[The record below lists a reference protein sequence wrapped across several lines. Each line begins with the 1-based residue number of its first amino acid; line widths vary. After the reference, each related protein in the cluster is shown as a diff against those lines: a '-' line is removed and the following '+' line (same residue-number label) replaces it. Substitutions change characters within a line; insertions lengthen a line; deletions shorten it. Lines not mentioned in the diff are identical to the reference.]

1 MFQELGDRLSLAKSL
16 QLLAVLA
23 NQEQRFGEALALLQ
37 EAQELGGDEEFCFLL
52 TQTLLTTVVEQEV
65 QEEQETHHQVQ
76 NE

>member
-1 MFQELGDRLSLAKSL
+1 MFQDLGDRLSLAKSL

-23 NQEQRFGEALALLQ
+23 NQEQRFGEALTLLQ

-52 TQTLLTTVVEQEV
+52 TQTLLTTVVEQEE